1 MGHTVIIEE
10 DLDNSNIWEHLHTS
24 QIIWNLVVLGKITPL
39 LKIFQ
44 K

>member
-1 MGHTVIIEE
+1 MGHTVIIE
-10 DLDNSNIWEHLHTS
+10 EHLHTS